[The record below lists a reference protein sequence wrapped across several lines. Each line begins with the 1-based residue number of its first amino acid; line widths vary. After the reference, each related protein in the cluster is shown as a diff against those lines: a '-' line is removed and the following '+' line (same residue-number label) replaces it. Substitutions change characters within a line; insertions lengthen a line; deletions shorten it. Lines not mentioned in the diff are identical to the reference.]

1 MPRFHYGCVRVRVC
15 VYVNICTYI
24 HIHVCVCVHAFAC
37 VYTMTPRTE
46 YMYTHTHTH
55 RWILCLFC
63 GLLWTTMGGA
73 VDFGP
78 EDANWKTAVETGMRV
93 RIGLLFFIFNLRSLL
108 TLVRF
113 SASPGTTV
121 SLRPGVYN
129 ACNVAVPAGV
139 TNLD

>member
-1 MPRFHYGCVRVRVC
+1 VRVC

-55 RWILCLFC
+55 THRWILCLLC
-63 GLLWTTMGGA
+63 GLLLTTMGGC

-78 EDANWKTAVETGMRV
+78 EDANLKSAVETGMRL
-93 RIGLLFFIFNLRSLL
+93 RTGLLFFILGLF
-108 TLVRF
+108 
-113 SASPGTTV
+113 
-121 SLRPGVYN
+121 
-129 ACNVAVPAGV
+129 
-139 TNLD
+139 